1 MTAQITTQEF
11 SQKVVQAA
19 GPVLVD
25 FFAPWCGPCK
35 LVAPI
40 LEEIAKERIDLTV
53 VKVDID
59 QEPELAQQHKI
70 MGVPTLVMYHGGKVV
85 GNWVGLRPKQI
96 LLKEIDNVL
105 SK

>member
-11 SQKVVQAA
+11 SQKVMQAT

-40 LEEIAKERIDLTV
+40 LEEIAKERTELTV

-59 QEPELAQQHKI
+59 QDPELAQQHKI
-70 MGVPTLVMYHGGKVV
+70 MGVPTLVMYHGGKVI